1 MIMHNNPSFR
11 DVLLSLDGEG
21 LGSKTNDQ
29 QENNFLDDDDV
40 DWLNG
45 LDVSNSDHIQ
55 MSSIKEEEDE
65 DSPYGPW
72 MLVTRRK
79 QCGTNARGKAR
90 EMINDN
96 GSTSSSSRDAEYFVK
111 EGNNRDVW
119 YDGLKGQKMV
129 PQRKDNDLRAIAT
142 RLPDALAKEISL
154 CDHDAT
160 SGMKAK
166 AFINVQLFQNQL
178 NDVQVDKLAI
188 TPITL
193 DTTKHFMVVIVD
205 KTYLVNNVDSKDY
218 YHVRDLV
225 SAKMNVES
233 VVCSGLSIVRYVHD
247 VFQGGRIGDELRRF
261 LIVLIP
267 KAFISQMEIIRGVLD
282 DFYACSSKKVSVSKS
297 IFYCS
302 NNVTTRNSHRARDN
316 RRDVSIDI
324 HYPECQPK
332 PRKALIS
339 ASHFPCGGILVIY
352 PKNLKII

>member
-1 MIMHNNPSFR
+1 M
-11 DVLLSLDGEG
+11 
-21 LGSKTNDQ
+21 
-29 QENNFLDDDDV
+29 
-40 DWLNG
+40 
-45 LDVSNSDHIQ
+45 
-55 MSSIKEEEDE
+55 
-65 DSPYGPW
+65 
-72 MLVTRRK
+72 
-79 QCGTNARGKAR
+79 
-90 EMINDN
+90 
-96 GSTSSSSRDAEYFVK
+96 K

-225 SAKMNVES
+225 SAKMNVGIS
-233 VVCSGLSIVRYVHD
+233 LSRVNTH
-247 VFQGGRIGDELRRF
+247 
-261 LIVLIP
+261 
-267 KAFISQMEIIRGVLD
+267 ISN
-282 DFYACSSKKVSVSKS
+282 KKVLVALQRTFLKEKGRSKS
-297 IFYCS
+297 
-302 NNVTTRNSHRARDN
+302 NVFS
-316 RRDVSIDI
+316 
-324 HYPECQPK
+324 
-332 PRKALIS
+332 
-339 ASHFPCGGILVIY
+339 
-352 PKNLKII
+352 